1 MKVGILTYHD
11 GINYGAFFQ
20 VYSLQSFLLRHGY
33 ECNVINYKNIGFTF
47 REYKAF
53 LGPIHWLPGTLLK
66 GGIFKNISK
75 IISFKKAQ
83 QKLHLTNRFFKG
95 DKLARLDLDRI
106 IIGSDEVWNFGT
118 KLIGYDP
125 VYFSKGLKSDR
136 IISYAA
142 SFGDRQV
149 HDKIPDQ
156 LCSLLGKIDSIS
168 VRDDNSAS
176 IISGIIKKK
185 VPITLDPT
193 FLVDLRSEAITPHED
208 GYILIYGFF
217 NKIMVTRIL
226 DYAHSVGK
234 KTVSVGYSRPWCDLS
249 LDTISPFQW
258 LGYFKNCDC
267 VITTMF
273 HGMIFSMLN
282 KKRFCMFSSPYRIN
296 KVGNFLFDLGLSGH
310 FINENKPI
318 NEALM
323 NNIDYIKVNALIEKK
338 RHDSKKFLLSAL
350 Q

>member
-33 ECNVINYKNIGFTF
+33 ECNVINYKNIGFTL
-47 REYKAF
+47 REYKVF
-53 LGPIHWLPGTLLK
+53 LGPQYWYPRALVK
-66 GGIFKNISK
+66 GGVFKNISK
-75 IISFKKAQ
+75 IFSFKKAH
-83 QKLHLTNRFFKG
+83 QKLHLTERFFKG
-95 DKLARLDLDRI
+95 DKLSRLDFDRI

-125 VYFSKGLKSDR
+125 VYFSNGLKADR

-142 SFGDRQV
+142 SFGNRQV
-149 HDKIPDQ
+149 HETIPDQ
-156 LCSLLGKIDSIS
+156 LCSLLGRIDSIS

-193 FLVDLRSEAITPHED
+193 FLVDLRSEAITLHED
-208 GYILIYGFF
+208 DYILIYGFF
-217 NKIMVTRIL
+217 NKVMVERIL
-226 DYAHSVGK
+226 EYARSVGK
-234 KTVSVGYSRPWCDLS
+234 KTVSVGYNRPWCDLS
-249 LDTISPFQW
+249 LDTLSPFQW
-258 LGYFKNCDC
+258 LGCFKNCDC

-296 KVGNFLFDLGLSGH
+296 KVGNFLFDLGLSEH
-310 FINENKPI
+310 FINENKSI
-318 NEALM
+318 DEALM
-323 NNIDYIKVNALIEKK
+323 NNIDYINVNALIEKK
-338 RHDSKKFLLSAL
+338 RHESKNFLLDAL